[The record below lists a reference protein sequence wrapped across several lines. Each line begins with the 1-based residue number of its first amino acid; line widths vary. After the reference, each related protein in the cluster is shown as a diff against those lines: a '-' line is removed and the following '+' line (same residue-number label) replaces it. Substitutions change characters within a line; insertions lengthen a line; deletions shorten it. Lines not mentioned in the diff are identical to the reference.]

1 MGKKELPSAL
11 KAAAEA
17 HPDKRIALY
26 FQDGRAPV
34 TLDRVGQKGRVCHR
48 WWLRGQR
55 PPGLHDNRF
64 EYAYIFA
71 AVEPATGNDFCL
83 VLPSVSTHAM
93 SVFLRGFSEQLA
105 PDVHAVLV
113 LDGAGWHIADALQV
127 PDNVTLVKLPPYAP
141 ELNPVER
148 VWLYLRERFLS
159 HRLHTDQ
166 DAFMDAACK
175 AWSRLTPERL
185 SSLCNYPW
193 IREVSL

>member
-1 MGKKELPSAL
+1 MGKKGLPNAL

-26 FQDGRAPV
+26 FQDGRAQV

-64 EYAYIFA
+64 EHVYIFA

-83 VLPSVSTHAM
+83 VLPSVSTDAM

-113 LDGAGWHIADALQV
+113 LDGAGWHVAAALQV
-127 PDNVTLVKLPPYAP
+127 PDNVTLVKLPPY
-141 ELNPVER
+141 
-148 VWLYLRERFLS
+148 
-159 HRLHTDQ
+159 
-166 DAFMDAACK
+166 
-175 AWSRLTPERL
+175 TPE
-185 SSLCNYPW
+185 P
-193 IREVSL
+193 

>member
-1 MGKKELPSAL
+1 MGKRGLSSAL
-11 KAAAEA
+11 RTAAEA

-26 FQDGRAPV
+26 FQDEA
-34 TLDRVGQKGRVCHR
+34 RVGQKGRVCHR

-93 SVFLRGFSEQLA
+93 SLFLRGFSEQLA
-105 PDVHAVLV
+105 PDVHAALV
-113 LDGAGWHIADALQV
+113 LDGAGWHVANALQV
-127 PDNVTLVKLPPYAP
+127 PDNITLVQPPPYAP
-141 ELNPVER
+141 ELNPIER

-159 HRLHTDQ
+159 YRLHADQ
-166 DAFMDAACK
+166 EAVMDAACK
-175 AWSRLTPERL
+175 AWNRLTPERL
-185 SSLCNYPW
+185 RSLCNYPW
-193 IREVSL
+193 IRQITS